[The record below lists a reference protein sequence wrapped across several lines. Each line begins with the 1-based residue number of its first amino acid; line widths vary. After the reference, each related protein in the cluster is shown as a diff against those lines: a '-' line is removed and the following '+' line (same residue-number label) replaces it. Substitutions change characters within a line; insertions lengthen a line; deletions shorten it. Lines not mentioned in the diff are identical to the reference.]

1 MNRRP
6 VKNTAPVRRR
16 RRLMSLTRKKARW
29 GYLFVLP
36 LCFGLIF
43 LFGVPAAR
51 SLLFAFSNVT
61 IDAAGYTTKLCG
73 FDNFRDAL
81 FVNTTFREKAVLS
94 ALNMLLNLPLITVFS
109 FFAAS
114 LLNQKFRFRWL
125 IRTVFFL
132 PLVLSAPAL
141 MNFDAGD
148 ALRNMMGASANFKQ
162 SQSLTGLES
171 VNLAN
176 MLINSGV
183 LPRTIASYLASAAN
197 RIYDI
202 VILSGVQILI
212 FLAALQ
218 SIPPTMYE
226 VASIEGA
233 SAWESYWRI
242 TFPMTCPM
250 ILTSMIFSIIDSFTA
265 STNKTLEIIRNTAF
279 NNFNHGLSAAM
290 AWIYTLLIMLLLG
303 LVVLIMRRVVKRYEG

>member
-1 MNRRP
+1 MRRKP
-6 VKNTAPVRRR
+6 GKKKGMMTLN
-16 RRLMSLTRKKARW
+16 RKKARW

-43 LFGVPAAR
+43 QFGIPAVR
-51 SLLFAFSNVT
+51 SLWFAFCDVT
-61 IDAAGYTTKLCG
+61 VTGTEG
-73 FDNFRDAL
+73 FQTAFSGLENFHTAL
-81 FVNTTFREKAVLS
+81 MVNTTFREKAVQSLL
-94 ALNMLLNLPLITVFS
+94 AVLLNLPLITIFS

-114 LLNQKFRFRWL
+114 LLNQKFRGRWL
-125 IRTVFFL
+125 VRTIFFL
-132 PLVLSAPAL
+132 PLVLAAPAL

-148 ALRNMMGASANFKQ
+148 ALQNMMGASSNFKA

-176 MLINSGV
+176 LLISSGV
-183 LPRTIASYLASAAN
+183 LPQTVANYLAGAAD

-202 VILSGVQILI
+202 IILSGVQILV

-218 SIPPTMYE
+218 SIPATMYE
-226 VASIEGA
+226 VAAIEGA

-250 ILTSMIFSIIDSFTA
+250 ILTCMIYTIIDSFTA
-265 STNKTLEIIRNTAF
+265 TTNATLEIIESTALT
-279 NNFNHGLSAAM
+279 NFNFGLSAAM
-290 AWIYTLLIMLLLG
+290 SWIYTVLILLFLG
-303 LVVLIMRRVVKRYEG
+303 LVVLIMRKVVKQYE

>member
-1 MNRRP
+1 MR
-6 VKNTAPVRRR
+6 KAPIKKKKG
-16 RRLMSLTRKKARW
+16 MMTLTKKKARW

-43 LFGVPAAR
+43 QFGIPAMQ
-51 SLLFAFSNVT
+51 SLRFAFSEVT
-61 IDAAGYTTKLCG
+61 IKGTEG
-73 FDNFRDAL
+73 FKATFNGVQNFYQAL
-81 FVNTTFREKAVLS
+81 LVNTTFREKAVQSLL
-94 ALNMLLNLPLITVFS
+94 AVLLNLPLITIFS

-114 LLNQKFRFRWL
+114 LLNQKFRGRWL
-125 IRTVFFL
+125 VRTIFFL

-148 ALRNMMGASANFKQ
+148 ALQSMMGASGNFKG
-162 SQSLTGLES
+162 SESLTGLES
-171 VNLAN
+171 INLAN
-176 MLINSGV
+176 LLISSGV
-183 LPRTIASYLASAAN
+183 LPQTIASYLASAAD

-202 VILSGVQILI
+202 IILSGVQILV

-233 SAWESYWRI
+233 SPWESYWRI

-250 ILTSMIFSIIDSFTA
+250 IMTCMIYTIIDSFTA
-265 STNKTLEIIRNTAF
+265 STNATLEMIEDTAF
-279 NNFNHGLSAAM
+279 TTFNYGLSSAM
-290 AWIYTLLIMLLLG
+290 SWIYTVLILLMLG
-303 LVVLIMRRVVKRYEG
+303 LVVLIMRKVVKQYE

>member
-1 MNRRP
+1 MMRAKPRKKKGMMTLN
-6 VKNTAPVRRR
+6 K
-16 RRLMSLTRKKARW
+16 KKARW
-29 GYLFVLP
+29 GYLFMLP

-43 LFGVPAAR
+43 QFGIPALR
-51 SLLFAFSNVT
+51 SLWFAFCEVT
-61 IDAAGYTTKLCG
+61 VTGTEGFKASFNN
-73 FDNFRDAL
+73 FDNFRTAL
-81 FVNTTFREKAVLS
+81 LVNTTFREKAVQSLL
-94 ALNMLLNLPLITVFS
+94 AVLLNLPLITVFS

-114 LLNQKFRFRWL
+114 LLNQKFRGRWL
-125 IRTVFFL
+125 VRTIFFL

-148 ALRNMMGASANFKQ
+148 ALQNMMGASGNFKS

-176 MLINSGV
+176 LLITSGV
-183 LPRTIASYLASAAN
+183 LPQTIAGYLASAAD

-202 VILSGVQILI
+202 IILSGVQILV

-218 SIPPTMYE
+218 SIPVTMYE
-226 VASIEGA
+226 VAAIEGA

-250 ILTSMIFSIIDSFTA
+250 IMTCMIYTIIDSFTA
-265 STNKTLEIIRNTAF
+265 RTNATLEMIEDTAF
-279 NNFNHGLSAAM
+279 TTFNYGLSSAM
-290 AWIYTLLIMLLLG
+290 SWIYTLLILLMLG
-303 LVVLIMRRVVKRYEG
+303 LVVLIMRKVVKQYE